1 MKLQFSVPAG
11 SLLRLQ
17 VVQPARLVACCG
29 GQCVYLAHSQQLFNG
44 FCCGRCRLSPGT
56 GHGPQCEMREDP
68 RRVGAIE
75 PKAAEP
81 EAAGPEHAQTLTIG
95 PVAPVEMATLGL
107 RVVLAARAQELG
119 AVQSC
124 TQMDQ
129 TAGHSEVRP
138 LDGELGTYE
147 GRLET
152 DLTLQLMNAVR
163 IARSETEMCRQRAAK
178 HEASMHTIERELR
191 AELRTALATDNATN
205 GLQDILPNF
214 EVNVE
219 KAIAF
224 CKIIRKRDNQP
235 KLLERCF
242 GSAVGRQFWPLLKSF
257 KGWIHLGRWG
267 TLAFSIP
274 AHGD

>member
-1 MKLQFSVPAG
+1 MAPNAHIRGSFSVISLRVQFKPSLRTTALSCRSFLQIRVDLMKLQFALPTG
-11 SLLRLQ
+11 SELRLQ
-17 VVQPARLVACCG
+17 VVKPAQLVACAG
-29 GQCVYLAHSQQLFNG
+29 PQCVYLAHSQQLFNG

-163 IARSETEMCRQRAAK
+163 IARWETEMCRRRAAK

-191 AELRTALATDNATN
+191 AELSTALATDAEERNN
-205 GLQDILPNF
+205 SS
-214 EVNVE
+214 E
-219 KAIAF
+219 KRARMEH
-224 CKIIRKRDNQP
+224 KQQE
-235 KLLERCF
+235 L
-242 GSAVGRQFWPLLKSF
+242 
-257 KGWIHLGRWG
+257 
-267 TLAFSIP
+267 
-274 AHGD
+274 HGCARAESMA